1 MAFSEELKLK
11 VNEYINKHHP
21 NEEWWRQYFDT
32 PFVADTDLANR
43 LVQEMMAIRS
53 IYQLLEG
60 LRVENKLLRAQAKI
74 QIITYASV
82 YEAVLHC
89 VIFQTGLKDTSHV
102 KNLLSQ
108 DKYVKRSLPEPYKNI
123 VHCEENIYT
132 MAKVEGRRDERY
144 IKFEEILSVAKT
156 LELID
161 DSLHNNLLELYNLR
175 NAIHLQAEIKKGVV
189 YELEISQKA
198 HKLLKPF
205 KRQIIE
211 GLKRHKIVDRR
222 YNVRFSRKEIISI

>member
-102 KNLLSQ
+102 KNLLTQ

-123 VHCEENIYT
+123 VHCEEN
-132 MAKVEGRRDERY
+132 
-144 IKFEEILSVAKT
+144 
-156 LELID
+156 
-161 DSLHNNLLELYNLR
+161 LR
-175 NAIHLQAEIKKGVV
+175 TH
-189 YELEISQKA
+189 
-198 HKLLKPF
+198 
-205 KRQIIE
+205 R
-211 GLKRHKIVDRR
+211 
-222 YNVRFSRKEIISI
+222 